1 MQDETSGSTMLLHE
15 ESGLWFP
22 IEVTRADAE
31 YQYMKKRVT
40 DVDVA
45 ARLCK
50 KRHIAVQAGGN
61 VGMWPLRIARYFDVV
76 HTFEAVP
83 YYFEALKRNT
93 MHEPKIIPH
102 RGLISSKIDAVVPFA
117 VKPDGRSRVVYTA
130 EANAEYKTTT
140 IDALELPGCDAL
152 FLDIEGHEIQA
163 LLGALTLINKF
174 RPVITVEFWEVNEA
188 EYTKF
193 FASLDYKLAVKVHGD
208 RIYVPSRR

>member
-1 MQDETSGSTMLLHE
+1 MSATMVLHE
-15 ESGLWFP
+15 ASGLWFP

-31 YQYMKKRVT
+31 WQYMKKRVT

-45 ARLCK
+45 VRYCR
-50 KRHIAVQAGGN
+50 KRHMAVQAGGN
-61 VGMWPLRIARYFDVV
+61 VGMWPLRIAKFFEVV

-102 RGLISSKIDAVVPFA
+102 QGLISSKVDGVVPFA
-117 VKPDGRSRVVYTA
+117 VKPDGRSRVVYTS
-130 EANAEYKTTT
+130 EANSEYKTTT
-140 IDALELPGCDAL
+140 IDALKLPGCDAL

-163 LLGALTLINKF
+163 LTGALTLIQRF

-193 FASLDYKLAVKVHGD
+193 FAALNYKLVERVHGD
-208 RIYVPSRR
+208 RVYIPK